1 MQIRRENQSDTL
13 FRLLLHCIHIAK
25 KTGDIMVRVHNSN
38 GKRYSRI
45 GGPAFV
51 IRFGQRVPTLSVYSM
66 KRKKKR
72 MFLVNYAAAT
82 F

>member
-1 MQIRRENQSDTL
+1 
-13 FRLLLHCIHIAK
+13 
-25 KTGDIMVRVHNSN
+25 MVRVHNSN

-45 GGPAFV
+45 DEPAFV
-51 IRFGQRVPTLSVYSM
+51 IRFGQRVPTLSVYEK
-66 KRKKKR
+66 KRKKR